1 MTIVAAATAATAI
14 AAEAA
19 AAVGA
24 GFMAALPAA
33 LGGTTGAIGAGTGI
47 GAGTAAGA
55 GAAAAAGAG
64 GISAG
69 AGGIAGSIGAGLSG
83 IAQGAVLGSGLGAIT
98 SAATGGDV
106 GKGAA
111 MGAATGAIGGGLTSA
126 VGEIGAG
133 IGTAADEA
141 GSTIGSTTSEIAPV
155 AEDAGS
161 ATVVEPIATIADQAP
176 LGEATPFFDETVPN
190 SINVSPMR
198 LAGGPTPPT
207 GGITSVGADMTPAE
221 MSSVIRTPSASTDL
235 GTGSY
240 GGNTAAINAVN
251 ATPPVAAPT
260 PPASS
265 GLGQYID
272 KGINYIKDNPGV
284 GLQLG
289 GTALSMMGGS
299 DQQEAPPET
308 VYPYTPSTYVPP
320 AIQKTTV
327 PQYYNPTGSY
337 GYTGGYAEGGV
348 INSAQQNGIM
358 NSSPPNGFM
367 NNTPPNGANNG
378 AQPNGPMNPIVARA
392 IEQVKSQ
399 QAQQSQQGQQSQMPT
414 TPPPVPQ
421 GIMGAQTQ
429 PQFIVLPQQQQ
440 QQSMGQPM
448 GQPIGQF
455 TQPPMGQ
462 PAGENVSQPTQMAAH
477 GGMMR
482 DNLGGYSHGGIAG
495 LTRGPGTGIS
505 DSIPAEIGDS
515 GKQPARLADGEFVV
529 PSRIVSELGQGST
542 EAGAKMLQAM
552 VNKIQA
558 RRSKTIGKG
567 KVASNS
573 KANKELL
580 A

>member
-1 MTIVAAATAATAI
+1 MFGLSAAAIATA

-19 AAVGA
+19 AVAGEIASSVGA
-24 GFMAALPAA
+24 GMAAALPEA
-33 LGGTTGAIGAGTGI
+33 LGGASGAIGAGTTA

-69 AGGIAGSIGAGLSG
+69 AGGIAGSIGAGITG
-83 IAQGAVLGSGLGAIT
+83 IGEGALIGSGLGAAT

-106 GKGAA
+106 GKGAL
-111 MGAATGAIGGGLTSA
+111 MGAATGAVGGGLSSA

-133 IGTAADEA
+133 ADIGTAADKA

-161 ATVVEPIATIADQAP
+161 TVGSTTIADQAP
-176 LGEATPFFDETVPN
+176 LGEAAPFFDETVPN

-198 LAGGPTPPT
+198 LAGGSTPPT

-221 MSSVIRTPSASTDL
+221 MSSAIRTPPASTDL

-251 ATPPVAAPT
+251 ATPPVAGPT
-260 PPASS
+260 PSTSS

-272 KGINYIKDNPGV
+272 KGINLIKDNPAV
-284 GLQLG
+284 AIQAG
-289 GTALSMMGGS
+289 GALLASAGGS
-299 DQQEAPPET
+299 NQQKAPPET
-308 VYPYTPSTYVPP
+308 VYPYTPSTYTPP
-320 AIQKTTV
+320 PIQKTTV

-348 INSAQQNGIM
+348 INSAQPNGIM
-358 NSSPPNGFM
+358 NNTPPNGFM
-367 NNTPPNGANNG
+367 NNTPSNGFMNNTQPNGAMNG

-392 IEQVKSQ
+392 MEQVKSQ
-399 QAQQSQQGQQSQMPT
+399 QAQQAQQGQLPPT
-414 TPPPVPQ
+414 QPPTPQ

-429 PQFIVLPQQQQ
+429 P
-440 QQSMGQPM
+440 
-448 GQPIGQF
+448 
-455 TQPPMGQ
+455 TQTA
-462 PAGENVSQPTQMAAH
+462 AG

-495 LTRGPGTGIS
+495 LTRGPGDGVS
-505 DSIPAEIGDS
+505 DSIPAQIGDS

-529 PSRIVSELGQGST
+529 PSRIVSELGNGST
-542 EAGAKMLQAM
+542 EAGAKALQAM
-552 VNKIQA
+552 VDRIQT
-558 RRSKTIGKG
+558 RRSKTVGKG
-567 KVASNS
+567 KVAVNS
-573 KANKELL
+573 RARKEL

>member
-1 MTIVAAATAATAI
+1 MFAIGAAAIAV

-33 LGGTTGAIGAGTGI
+33 LGGATGAIGAGTGI

-111 MGAATGAIGGGLTSA
+111 MGAATGAIGGGITSGL
-126 VGEIGAG
+126 GEISAG
-133 IGTAADEA
+133 MSAADEVGTLA
-141 GSTIGSTTSEIAPV
+141 DVADEGGSTATVAPGKGVVTNAVDLSQTALGPDIPV
-155 AEDAGS
+155 AFE
-161 ATVVEPIATIADQAP
+161 
-176 LGEATPFFDETVPN
+176 
-190 SINVSPMR
+190 
-198 LAGGPTPPT
+198 PTPATMSPEELSSAIRQPVAT
-207 GGITSVGADMTPAE
+207 NAPPMGVG
-221 MSSVIRTPSASTDL
+221 SS
-235 GTGSY
+235 GS
-240 GGNTAAINAVN
+240 NVEAINAVN
-251 ATPPVAAPT
+251 AKPPVTAPT
-260 PPASS
+260 APTSN
-265 GLGQYID
+265 LGYID

-299 DQQEAPPET
+299 NQQENAPEP
-308 VYPYTPSTYVPP
+308 VYPYTPSTYTPP
-320 AIQKTTV
+320 PIEKTSV
-327 PQYYNPTGSY
+327 PQYYDPTGSY

-348 INSAQQNGIM
+348 INSAQ
-358 NSSPPNGFM
+358 PNGFM
-367 NNTPPNGANNG
+367 NNTPSNGFMNNTQPNGAMNG
-378 AQPNGPMNPIVARA
+378 AQPNGPMNPIVARS

-399 QAQQSQQGQQSQMPT
+399 QAQQSRQGQQSQMPT
-414 TPPPVPQ
+414 TPPPAPQ

-440 QQSMGQPM
+440 QQQPM
-448 GQPIGQF
+448 GQSMGSMPQPVGQF

>member
-1 MTIVAAATAATAI
+1 MFAIGAAAIAV

-33 LGGTTGAIGAGTGI
+33 LGGATGAIGAGTGI

-111 MGAATGAIGGGLTSA
+111 MGAATGAIGGGITSGL
-126 VGEIGAG
+126 GEISAG
-133 IGTAADEA
+133 MSAADEVGTLA
-141 GSTIGSTTSEIAPV
+141 DVADEGGSTATVAPGKGVVTNAVDLSQTALGPDIPV
-155 AEDAGS
+155 AFE
-161 ATVVEPIATIADQAP
+161 
-176 LGEATPFFDETVPN
+176 
-190 SINVSPMR
+190 
-198 LAGGPTPPT
+198 PTPATMSPEELSSAIRQPVAT
-207 GGITSVGADMTPAE
+207 NAPPMGVG
-221 MSSVIRTPSASTDL
+221 SS
-235 GTGSY
+235 GS
-240 GGNTAAINAVN
+240 NVEAINAVN
-251 ATPPVAAPT
+251 AKPPVTAPT
-260 PPASS
+260 APTSN
-265 GLGQYID
+265 LGYID

-299 DQQEAPPET
+299 NQQENAPEP
-308 VYPYTPSTYVPP
+308 VYPYTPSTYTPP
-320 AIQKTTV
+320 PIEKTSV
-327 PQYYNPTGSY
+327 PQYYDPTGSY

-348 INSAQQNGIM
+348 INSAQ
-358 NSSPPNGFM
+358 PNGFM
-367 NNTPPNGANNG
+367 NNTPSNGFMNNTQPNGAMNGAQPNGAMNG

-392 IEQVKSQ
+392 TEQVKL
-399 QAQQSQQGQQSQMPT
+399 QQSQQGQQSQMPP
-414 TPPPVPQ
+414 TPPPAPQ

-440 QQSMGQPM
+440 QPMGQPM

-462 PAGENVSQPTQMAAH
+462 PMGGTTTQPTQNAAG

-495 LTRGPGTGIS
+495 LTRGPGDGVS
-505 DSIPAEIGDS
+505 DSIPAQIGGS
-515 GKQPARLADGEFVV
+515 GKQPARLADGEFVI
-529 PSRIVSELGQGST
+529 PSRIVSELGNGST
-542 EAGAKMLQAM
+542 EAGAKALQAM
-552 VNKIQA
+552 VDRIQT
-558 RRSKTIGKG
+558 RRSKTVGKG
-567 KVASNS
+567 KVAVNS
-573 KANKELL
+573 RARKEL

>member
-1 MTIVAAATAATAI
+1 MFAIGAAAIAV

-33 LGGTTGAIGAGTGI
+33 LGGATGAIGAGTGI

-111 MGAATGAIGGGLTSA
+111 MGAATGAIGGGITSGL
-126 VGEIGAG
+126 GEISAG
-133 IGTAADEA
+133 MSAADEVGTLA
-141 GSTIGSTTSEIAPV
+141 DVADEGGSTATVAPGKGVVTNAVDLSQTALGPDIPV
-155 AEDAGS
+155 AFE
-161 ATVVEPIATIADQAP
+161 
-176 LGEATPFFDETVPN
+176 
-190 SINVSPMR
+190 
-198 LAGGPTPPT
+198 PTPATMSPEELSSAIRQPVAT
-207 GGITSVGADMTPAE
+207 NAPPMGVG
-221 MSSVIRTPSASTDL
+221 SS
-235 GTGSY
+235 GS
-240 GGNTAAINAVN
+240 NVEAINAVN
-251 ATPPVAAPT
+251 AKPPVTAPT
-260 PPASS
+260 APTSN
-265 GLGQYID
+265 LGYID

-299 DQQEAPPET
+299 NQQENAPEP
-308 VYPYTPSTYVPP
+308 VYPYTPSTYTPP
-320 AIQKTTV
+320 PIEKTSV
-327 PQYYNPTGSY
+327 PQYYDPTGSY

-348 INSAQQNGIM
+348 INSAQ
-358 NSSPPNGFM
+358 PNGFM
-367 NNTPPNGANNG
+367 NNTPSNGFMNNTQPNGAMNG

-392 IEQVKSQ
+392 TEQVKL
-399 QAQQSQQGQQSQMPT
+399 QQSQQGQQSQMPP
-414 TPPPVPQ
+414 TPPPAPQ

-440 QQSMGQPM
+440 QPMGQPM

-462 PAGENVSQPTQMAAH
+462 PMGGTTTQPTQNAAG

-495 LTRGPGTGIS
+495 LTRGPGDGVS
-505 DSIPAEIGDS
+505 DSIPAQIGGS
-515 GKQPARLADGEFVV
+515 GKQPARLADGEFVI
-529 PSRIVSELGQGST
+529 PSRIVSELGNGST
-542 EAGAKMLQAM
+542 EAGAKALQAM
-552 VNKIQA
+552 VDRIQT
-558 RRSKTIGKG
+558 RRSKTVGKG
-567 KVASNS
+567 KVAVNS
-573 KANKELL
+573 RARKEL